1 MTYLFSNTIKAFFR
15 LNTFSQRMSLIAL
28 ILMTS
33 FACNKNSSEPK
44 GAKIVVEG
52 IVFEDCDGG
61 VAKGQKVIL
70 NNMYSGCFGAGINSQ
85 ESTYTDKN
93 GYFRFEYR
101 EHVNNGSTLIGY
113 YQLTMPNSLLSIVNP
128 SGKVHLFPN
137 DTIMN
142 ALIHLK
148 FKNKYTAK
156 DTFYCH
162 FKSSPR
168 GYIEGIEQ
176 MQFFVGPFKDTT
188 IKLSNL
194 RVGNSNNVDSG
205 KSRSGEFKWGI
216 GKLALNTN
224 YIEPYGSFYL
234 THKPCAQVDEFEY
247 DVNPN

>member
-1 MTYLFSNTIKAFFR
+1 MKNIFTLSTNCKRAIRFAIILITLFG
-15 LNTFSQRMSLIAL
+15 
-28 ILMTS
+28 
-33 FACNKNSSEPK
+33 CNKDSIQPQ

-70 NNMYSGCFGAGINSQ
+70 NNLYSGCFGAGLNSQ

-101 EHVNNGSTLIGY
+101 EHVNNGSTTIDY
-113 YQLTMPNSLLSIVNP
+113 YQLTMPNSLLSVVNP
-128 SGKVHLFPN
+128 SGNVHLFPN

-148 FKNKYTAK
+148 FQNKYTAK

-162 FKSSPR
+162 FKSSPK
-168 GYIEGIEQ
+168 GYIDGIEQ
-176 MQFFVGPFKDTT
+176 VQFFVGPFKDTT

-194 RVGNSNNVDSG
+194 RVGNSNNVNNG
-205 KSRSGEFKWGI
+205 KFRCGEFKWGI

-234 THKPCAQVDEFEY
+234 THKPCALVDEFEY